1 MHNYRVK
8 SGIHSYQNNSDFQA
22 LSTPCRKTNRQIHY
36 AQPIQYTCPPLNM
49 KHSFT
54 STTGIK
60 HYTQDYV
67 KAEDRIISQYKRKRK
82 AKVFYHAFR
91 SRKPTASTKGFCS

>member
-1 MHNYRVK
+1 
-8 SGIHSYQNNSDFQA
+8 
-22 LSTPCRKTNRQIHY
+22 
-36 AQPIQYTCPPLNM
+36 M

-54 STTGIK
+54 FTTGIK